1 MTNEEFS
8 NEFDTLANSYSAL
21 GTLALE
27 FDEYEKSVFL
37 TKAQESIVI
46 SLYNGSLKGEAFEK
60 TEELRR
66 YLSNLVKTNNPTKVQ
81 KEGLT
86 NNSYLFSI
94 PEDVWFITY
103 ESVIS
108 EDDKLGCA
116 KGTIMEVV
124 PVTQDEL
131 HKTRRNPFRTFN
143 KRRVLRL
150 DLEDNVVELLSDYY
164 ITNYTIRYL
173 SKPDPIILLDLPDGL
188 TINKESKETECKLN
202 PALHRMILEL
212 AVDLALKS
220 RVNVGK

>member
-81 KEGLT
+81 REGLT

-150 DLEDNVVELLSDYY
+150 DLEDNIVELLSDYDITKY
-164 ITNYTIRYL
+164 IIRYL

>member
-81 KEGLT
+81 REGLT

-108 EDDKLGCA
+108 EDDMLGCA

-150 DLEDNVVELLSDYY
+150 DLEDNIVELLSDYDITKY
-164 ITNYTIRYL
+164 IIRYL

>member
-81 KEGLT
+81 REGLT

-150 DLEDNVVELLSDYY
+150 DLEDNVVELLSDYD
-164 ITNYTIRYL
+164 ITKYTIRYL

-220 RVNVGK
+220 RVSAGK